1 MSKSGKIL
9 AVIAAIVV
17 LFFGATAIGRT
28 VWNTYWHDVEK
39 ADENTSYETRK
50 KVEDTARAYI
60 SSYNADVDIYNAY
73 CNSDDEN
80 MRSYANSARIRAIQ
94 TANSYNEYLQKN
106 SYVWSDNIPEDLPNS
121 LSTDIGSEDEK
132 QIKTE

>member
-9 AVIAAIVV
+9 SVIAIIVV

-39 ADENTSYETRK
+39 ADDNTSYENRK

-60 SSYNADVDIYNAY
+60 SSYNADVDIYNTY
-73 CNSDDEN
+73 CNDEN
-80 MRSYANSARIRAIQ
+80 ENMKSYAESARIRAIQ
-94 TANSYNEYLQKN
+94 TANSYNDYLQKN
-106 SYVWSDNIPEDLPNS
+106 SYVWADNMPDDLPS
-121 LSTDIGSEDEK
+121 TLSTDIGSDEA
-132 QIKTE
+132 E

>member
-60 SSYNADVDIYNAY
+60 SSYNADVDIYNTY
-73 CNSDDEN
+73 CDSEDEN

-94 TANSYNEYLQKN
+94 TVN
-106 SYVWSDNIPEDLPNS
+106 
-121 LSTDIGSEDEK
+121 
-132 QIKTE
+132 

>member
-9 AVIAAIVV
+9 SVIAIIVV

-39 ADENTSYETRK
+39 ADDNTSYENRK

-60 SSYNADVDIYNAY
+60 SSYNADVDIYNTY
-73 CNSDDEN
+73 CNDEN
-80 MRSYANSARIRAIQ
+80 ENMKSYAESARIRAIQ
-94 TANSYNEYLQKN
+94 TANSYNDYLQKN
-106 SYVWSDNIPEDLPNS
+106 SYVWADNMPDDLPS
-121 LSTDIGSEDEK
+121 TLSTNIGSDE
-132 QIKTE
+132 TE

>member
-121 LSTDIGSEDEK
+121 LSTDIGDDE
-132 QIKTE
+132 E

>member
-106 SYVWSDNIPEDLPNS
+106 SYVWSDNIPEDLPS
-121 LSTDIGSEDEK
+121 HLSTDIGSEDEE

>member
-9 AVIAAIVV
+9 SVIAIIVV

-39 ADENTSYETRK
+39 ADDNTSYKNRK

-60 SSYNADVDIYNAY
+60 SSYNADVDIYNTY
-73 CNSDDEN
+73 CNDKNEN
-80 MRSYANSARIRAIQ
+80 MKSYAESARIRAIQ
-94 TANSYNEYLQKN
+94 TANSYNDYLQKN
-106 SYVWSDNIPEDLPNS
+106 SYVWADNMPDDLPRT
-121 LSTDIGSEDEK
+121 LSTDIGADETK
-132 QIKTE
+132 